1 MLFSKLRRASFF
13 QKQLMAIIG
22 TNLLILA
29 IAAFLIYSAFVD
41 DYRDNLVKTMD
52 SNASLLSAASRSA
65 LLFHDEQAG
74 QMILASLAKIPAM
87 RFAQLLDAEKKRFA
101 TYTRDDA
108 SWDVM
113 LDDIKP
119 GHFFTNDNLYLTQE
133 VTLGEDVLGYIVLSA
148 DTHSLQA
155 QQRRYGRMV
164 LWVFVLGSLLAYL
177 LNWRMQKRL
186 QSPVKRLIHLVDYV
200 AKEGRYDQR
209 IFNRRQD
216 DIGRLV
222 NGINSMLDT
231 IEEHQSK
238 LSEHHEHLEG
248 LVELRTEQL
257 YERANFDALTQ
268 LPNRHSLTEKIS
280 QAIEIARER
289 KTNLALMFL
298 DLDRFKVINDSLG
311 HFMGDK
317 LLIEVA
323 KKIQHKLT
331 DNDVVGRWGGDE
343 FVVLI
348 QNPKDLSAVD
358 SLAKEIIASLSLPL
372 IVSGHQL
379 HISTSIGIACF
390 PDDGDDASSLLK
402 HADTSMYKAKELGP
416 GRFRF
421 FDQDMLND
429 SVWRLELE
437 TQLRQASAQQQFTLV
452 YQPKVNVI
460 DEQLV
465 GLEALIRW
473 NNGQEYINPS
483 TFLPIAEDIG
493 LMESISVWVLK
504 QACQQNADWQRA
516 GFDIVPVAVNLPA
529 SFLMSPQCLDLIKGA
544 LHQSSLA
551 AQFLEIE
558 ITENTFIASTELAVD
573 VLSAIHDLGVKIAID
588 DFGTGYSCMS
598 YLRDLPINTLKIDG
612 IFINDLVA
620 PDCVQGECAK
630 DHHLRDEGIVRTI
643 ITLGKSLGLS
653 TVAECVEHD
662 YQVQILKSMGCDV
675 IQGYFYSRPLQVDA
689 LETYLGAHGRI
700 SKES

>member
-65 LLFHDEQAG
+65 LLFHDEHAG
-74 QMILASLAKIPAM
+74 QTILASLAKIPAM
-87 RFAQLLDAEKKRFA
+87 RFAQLLDSEKKRFA

-119 GHFFTNDNLYLTQE
+119 GHFFTNDNLYLTQDI
-133 VTLGEDVLGYIVLSA
+133 TLGEDVLGYIVLSA

-155 QQRRYGRMV
+155 QQRRYGRIV
-164 LWVFVLGSLLAYL
+164 LWVFALGSLLAYL

-323 KKIQHKLT
+323 KKIQHKLS
-331 DNDVVGRWGGDE
+331 DSDVVGRWGGDE

-348 QNPKDLSAVD
+348 QNPKELSSVD

-437 TQLRQASAQQQFTLV
+437 TQLRQASAQQQFALV
-452 YQPKVNVI
+452 YQPKVNVN

-473 NNGQEYINPS
+473 NNGQEYINPA

-529 SFLMSPQCLDLIKGA
+529 SFLMSPQCLELIKGA
-544 LHQSSLA
+544 LHQSGLA
-551 AQFLEIE
+551 AQYLEIE

-573 VLSAIHDLGVKIAID
+573 VLSAIHGLGVKIAID

-620 PDCVQGECAK
+620 PDCVHEGNAE

-662 YQVQILKSMGCDV
+662 YQVQILKSMGCDI
-675 IQGYFYSRPLQVDA
+675 IQGYFYSKPLKVVA
-689 LETYLGAHGRI
+689 LEAYLGAHGRAA
-700 SKES
+700 KES

>member
-1 MLFSKLRRASFF
+1 M
-13 QKQLMAIIG
+13 
-22 TNLLILA
+22 
-29 IAAFLIYSAFVD
+29 
-41 DYRDNLVKTMD
+41 
-52 SNASLLSAASRSA
+52 
-65 LLFHDEQAG
+65 
-74 QMILASLAKIPAM
+74 
-87 RFAQLLDAEKKRFA
+87 
-101 TYTRDDA
+101 
-108 SWDVM
+108 
-113 LDDIKP
+113 
-119 GHFFTNDNLYLTQE
+119 
-133 VTLGEDVLGYIVLSA
+133 
-148 DTHSLQA
+148 
-155 QQRRYGRMV
+155 
-164 LWVFVLGSLLAYL
+164 
-177 LNWRMQKRL
+177 
-186 QSPVKRLIHLVDYV
+186 
-200 AKEGRYDQR
+200 
-209 IFNRRQD
+209 
-216 DIGRLV
+216 
-222 NGINSMLDT
+222 
-231 IEEHQSK
+231 
-238 LSEHHEHLEG
+238 
-248 LVELRTEQL
+248 
-257 YERANFDALTQ
+257 
-268 LPNRHSLTEKIS
+268 
-280 QAIEIARER
+280 
-289 KTNLALMFL
+289 
-298 DLDRFKVINDSLG
+298 
-311 HFMGDK
+311 
-317 LLIEVA
+317 
-323 KKIQHKLT
+323 
-331 DNDVVGRWGGDE
+331 
-343 FVVLI
+343 
-348 QNPKDLSAVD
+348 D

-620 PDCVQGECAK
+620 PDCVQEESAE

-689 LETYLGAHGRI
+689 LETYLGAHGRV

>member
-74 QMILASLAKIPAM
+74 QTILASLAKIPAM
-87 RFAQLLDAEKKRFA
+87 RFAQLLDSEKKRFA

-119 GHFFTNDNLYLTQE
+119 GHFFTNDNLYLTQDI
-133 VTLGEDVLGYIVLSA
+133 TLGDDVLGYIVLSA

-164 LWVFVLGSLLAYL
+164 LWVFALGSLLAYL

-323 KKIQHKLT
+323 KKIQHKLS
-331 DNDVVGRWGGDE
+331 DSDVVGRWGGDE

-348 QNPKDLSAVD
+348 QNPKELSSVD

-437 TQLRQASAQQQFTLV
+437 TQLRQASAQQQFALV
-452 YQPKVNVI
+452 YQPKVNVN

-473 NNGQEYINPS
+473 NNGQEYINPA

-529 SFLMSPQCLDLIKGA
+529 SFLMSPQCLELIKGA
-544 LHQSSLA
+544 LHQSGLA
-551 AQFLEIE
+551 AQYLEIE

-573 VLSAIHDLGVKIAID
+573 VLSAIHGLGVKIAID

-620 PDCVQGECAK
+620 PDCVHDRNAE

-662 YQVQILKSMGCDV
+662 YQVQILKSMGCDI
-675 IQGYFYSRPLQVDA
+675 IQGYFYSKPLKVVA
-689 LETYLGAHGRI
+689 LEAYLSAHGRAA
-700 SKES
+700 KES

>member
-1 MLFSKLRRASFF
+1 MILAKFNRASFF
-13 QKQLMAIIG
+13 QKQLMAVIG

-29 IAAFLIYSAFVD
+29 IAALLIYSAFVD

-74 QMILASLAKIPAM
+74 HTILASLAKIPAV
-87 RFAQLLDAEKKRFA
+87 RYAQLLDAQKTPFAIYARQGAKRE
-101 TYTRDDA
+101 TM
-108 SWDVM
+108 SQ
-113 LDDIKP
+113 DIKP
-119 GHFFTNDNLYLTQE
+119 GYFFANDNLYLTQQI
-133 VTLGEDVLGYIVLSA
+133 TLDNELLGFIVLSA
-148 DTHSLQA
+148 DTLSLQA
-155 QQRRYGRMV
+155 QQYRYGRMV
-164 LWVFVLGSLLAYL
+164 LWVFLLGSLLAYL

-209 IFNRRQD
+209 IFNRRKD

-231 IEEHQSK
+231 IEDHQSK
-238 LSEHHEHLEG
+238 LRSHREHLEG

-268 LPNRHSLTEKIS
+268 LPNRHSLTEKIT
-280 QAIEIARER
+280 QAIEKARDD
-289 KTNLALMFL
+289 KSNLALMFL

-311 HFMGDK
+311 HFVGDR
-317 LLIEVA
+317 LLVEVA

-331 DNDVVGRWGGDE
+331 KNDVVGRWGGDE
-343 FVVLI
+343 FVIVI
-348 QNPKDLSAVD
+348 QNPNDLNSVEG
-358 SLAKEIIASLSLPL
+358 LAKEIISALSLPL
-372 IVSGHQL
+372 IAAGHQL

-390 PDDGDDASSLLK
+390 PQDGEDASSLLK

-416 GRFRF
+416 GQFRF
-421 FDQDMLND
+421 FDQDMLNA

-452 YQPKVNVI
+452 YQPKVEVNN
-460 DEQLV
+460 QKPV

-473 NNGQEYINPS
+473 NNGQALVSPAV
-483 TFLPIAEDIG
+483 FLPIAEDIG

-516 GFDIVPVAVNLPA
+516 GIEIVPVAVNLPA
-529 SFLMSPQCLDLIKGA
+529 SFLMGPHCLESIEGA
-544 LHQSSLA
+544 LTQTGLA
-551 AQFLEIE
+551 GQFLEIE
-558 ITENTFIASTELAVD
+558 ITENTFITSTELVVE
-573 VLSAIHDLGVKIAID
+573 VLSAIQALGVKIAID
-588 DFGTGYSCMS
+588 DFGTGYSSMS

-612 IFINDLVA
+612 IFINDLVEGTHSEI
-620 PDCVQGECAK
+620 PHSDV
-630 DHHLRDEGIVRTI
+630 HLLRDEGIVRSI
-643 ITLGKSLGLS
+643 ITLGKSLGFS
-653 TVAECVEHD
+653 TVAECVEHE
-662 YQVQILKSMGCDV
+662 YQVTKLKSMGCDV
-675 IQGYFYSRPLQVDA
+675 IQGYYFSKPLPVD
-689 LETYLGAHGRI
+689 EIEIYLR
-700 SKES
+700 KF